1 MKRLYQT
8 YFSLLGVV
16 ALFSGLCEILV
27 AAAGH
32 KIDIPIV
39 AFTEEYFRGIWGGLV
54 MVFAGVFYARG
65 VRDFGEVHQLA
76 KVFIGSTLVWIMA
89 GTDLFA
95 LVAAS
100 IPSAE
105 DDRWINTAPEMLKAL
120 APPYSPAV
128 ILLPFSLLIIPCLR
142 RLQKRPDAGTEDRL
156 ASSAYER
163 LSCGSPASSPGG
175 EAGQGR
181 SLNME

>member
-32 KIDIPIV
+32 KIEIPIV
-39 AFTEEYFRGIWGGLV
+39 AFTDEYFRGIWGGLV

-65 VRDFGEVHQLA
+65 IRDFGEVHQLA
-76 KVFIGSTLVWIMA
+76 KVFIGSILVWLMA

-95 LVAAS
+95 LLAAS

-105 DDRWINTAPEMLKAL
+105 DDRWIKTAPEMLKSL

-128 ILLPFSLLIIPCLR
+128 ILLPFSLVIIPCRR
-142 RLQKRPDAGTEDRL
+142 RL
-156 ASSAYER
+156 ER
-163 LSCGSPASSPGG
+163 HPGAEPADPP
-175 EAGQGR
+175 APTAR
-181 SLNME
+181 